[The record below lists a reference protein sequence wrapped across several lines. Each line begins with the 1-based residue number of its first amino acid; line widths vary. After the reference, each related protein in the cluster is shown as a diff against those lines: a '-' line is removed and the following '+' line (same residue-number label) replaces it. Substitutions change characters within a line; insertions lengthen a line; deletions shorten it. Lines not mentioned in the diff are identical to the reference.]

1 MTCTSGKRRRR
12 IAVAW
17 SDHLGELFS
26 RAESVS
32 GKCYSGSI
40 YVRSQPRHLGK
51 SSNTIFCASYDLP
64 IWSQGISAIT
74 KKKKRSEPSSAGVKE
89 VALLRIKLCKL
100 LAIWDL
106 GRVLYSSKKIRQKYV
121 ERCVLLYYSMSNSSY
136 LHILYL
142 FVLFVL
148 FSALL
153 PFHASSTK

>member
-1 MTCTSGKRRRR
+1 MNYFRVPSQCQASATADLSMCT
-12 IAVAW
+12 
-17 SDHLGELFS
+17 
-26 RAESVS
+26 
-32 GKCYSGSI
+32 
-40 YVRSQPRHLGK
+40 RSP
-51 SSNTIFCASYDLP
+51 
-64 IWSQGISAIT
+64 GISVKVRTQFFVQVMICLFGV
-74 KKKKRSEPSSAGVKE
+74 KEFRQLQKKKRSEPSSAGVKE